1 MGSEICNPQDPV
13 ARLVPAHPLFSYSPV
28 SKLEVSKNVRAGVL
42 QAQTVNKN
50 HSVHFYISL
59 CRNYPPFVLTTSPT
73 ENFL

>member
-1 MGSEICNPQDPV
+1 MGSEICNPQDPM
-13 ARLVPAHPLFSYSPV
+13 ARLVPAHSLFSYPPG

-50 HSVHFYISL
+50 HSVHFCVSL
-59 CRNYPPFVLTTSPT
+59 CRNYHPLVLTTSPT